1 MIKQEDAIGVFD
13 SGLGGISVLR
23 ELVNQMPNENYIYYG
38 DSAYAPYGEKRKDQI
53 RERCLWICE
62 FLISQGV
69 KAIVIACNT
78 ATSAC
83 VDELRTRYPN
93 LSIIG
98 MEPALKV
105 AVNDKI
111 NQNVRVLATKF
122 TLTADKFQ
130 NMATTYAGQHHIEC
144 VACPKL
150 VSLVEQDQ
158 LMKQDVVMPILNTYI
173 KGWETLDSIVL
184 GCTHFVYFKQ
194 MIKDITQYKVKIID
208 GNDGTTKHVQSILQ
222 TKNLLNTQTC
232 QGSIRIFNSSD
243 DQQLLSLS
251 NKLLKSKIGL
261 V

>member
-38 DSAYAPYGEKRKDQI
+38 DSAYAPYGEKSKDQI

-83 VDELRTRYPN
+83 VDELRTRYPY

-111 NQNVRVLATKF
+111 DQNVRVLATKF
-122 TLTADKFQ
+122 TLAADKFQ
-130 NMATTYAGQHHIEC
+130 NMVKTYETQHHIEQ

-158 LMKQDVVMPILNTYI
+158 LMIQDVVMPILNTYI

-194 MIKDITQYKVKIID
+194 MIKDITQHKVNIID
-208 GNDGTTKHVQSILQ
+208 GNDGTIKHVQSILQ
-222 TKNLLNTQTC
+222 TKNLLNAQTC
-232 QGSIRIFNSSD
+232 QGFIRIFNSSD

-251 NKLLKSKIGL
+251 DNLLKSKIGL
-261 V
+261 E